1 MSIYTKLYDGQG
13 KGDTWT
19 LPTDSSLNPRLQVV
33 EEAASR
39 FDGSINVL
47 DIGCGKGGN
56 TLGTLSCGGSW
67 TGVDMESK
75 EKIGL
80 SLPTANAKFFQ
91 GDFLSEDFRKDLG
104 TFDLIVDQGAL
115 IIGMDSAEEFKKYVE
130 VIFSMLKPGGR
141 FVGLFLNQ
149 FDCENGSTV
158 YLLDGRKR
166 GLLFPSQV
174 VELCESYFEVE
185 SGLQYEHAYSYLPG
199 ENNPL
204 GAKVGDSH
212 QITTFQLIMR
222 KK

>member
-19 LPTDSSLNPRLQVV
+19 LPTNSSLNPRLQVV

-39 FDGSINVL
+39 FEGPINVL
-47 DIGCGKGGN
+47 DVGCGKGGN
-56 TLGTLSCGGSW
+56 TLGTLGRGGNW
-67 TGVDMESK
+67 AGVDMESAQ
-75 EKIGL
+75 KIGL

-91 GDFLSEDFRKDLG
+91 GDFLSEDFRSELG
-104 TFDLIVDQGAL
+104 TYDLIIDQGAL

-149 FDCENGSTV
+149 FEGESGSTV

-166 GLLFPSQV
+166 GLLLPSQV
-174 VELCESYFEVE
+174 VELCKSFFEVE

-204 GAKVGDSH
+204 GAQVGDSR
-212 QITTFQLIMR
+212 QITTFQLIM
-222 KK
+222 KKK